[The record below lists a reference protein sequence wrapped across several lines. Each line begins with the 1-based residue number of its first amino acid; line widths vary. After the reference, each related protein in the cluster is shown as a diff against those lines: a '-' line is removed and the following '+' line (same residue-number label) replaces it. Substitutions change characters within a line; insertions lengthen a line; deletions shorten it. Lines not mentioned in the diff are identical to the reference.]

1 MVKMNMR
8 TSESLRLEAQIF
20 QDLSEYKYVSVLFC
34 VQIRDKSTIE
44 TSNLIQ

>member
-20 QDLSEYKYVSVLFC
+20 QGLSEYKYVSVL
-34 VQIRDKSTIE
+34 KSTIE
-44 TSNLIQ
+44 TSNLIQQNKIS